1 MPELPEVETTRRGL
15 APHCVGR
22 RVSALVVREAR
33 LRWPVAETLAQTLR
47 GQRLHAL
54 DRRAKYL
61 LFRFE
66 AGTLLWHLGM
76 SGSLRVLREPAV
88 PRKHDHVDLS
98 FDGDVTLRY
107 HDPRRFGSVQWFHG
121 TQRPGPLTHLGPEPL
136 DAAFDGD
143 YLYRSSRGRRVAV
156 KAFLMDAAVVVG
168 VGNIYATEALFLAG
182 IRPDRAAGRVGRAR
196 YERLARTVKQVLTT
210 AISQGGTTL
219 RDFTGGDGR
228 PGYFAQQLHAYGRAG
243 DRCGRCGHTLRGK
256 VIGQRA
262 SVYCVACQR

>member
-182 IRPDRAAGRVGRAR
+182 IRPDRAAHYR
-196 YERLARTVKQVLTT
+196 Y
-210 AISQGGTTL
+210 IPGWNYI
-219 RDFTGGDGR
+219 TG
-228 PGYFAQQLHAYGRAG
+228 LYGRRRSAG
-243 DRCGRCGHTLRGK
+243 LLRPAAARLRSCGRSLRPLRAHAARQGHWPARQRLLRSLPALMC
-256 VIGQRA
+256 IHFRNAQLA
-262 SVYCVACQR
+262 LQQA